1 MIKTSTLIIHSIVL
15 YLRLEGLFYYFSRI
29 APIFTKFIP
38 LPNRYHKKSDAV
50 VIRDRVKFSL
60 NRSDYMQWHIYA
72 GLQDHSWKA
81 ASDYLYKESIIFDIG
96 SNVGAFS
103 LKLAKTGINLGYK
116 DFKIYAFEPNK
127 SIVDALIKNLTLNPD
142 ISKNVEICN
151 FALGNNNGYCS
162 LDFNENNSGGGRIT
176 EKVGAEIPIKKI
188 DTYVEEEK
196 IANVSFIKIDV
207 EGFEPEV
214 INGAEYTI
222 QNHKPALFIEMT
234 DDWFRERNTSCN
246 EIIEKLKS
254 WSYEIFFETSKG
266 LSPLNHQEHILE
278 KIPQYNILAKPGK

>member
-1 MIKTSTLIIHSIVL
+1 MIKKSTFIIQTIVMC
-15 YLRLEGLFYYFSRI
+15 LRLEGLFYYFSRI
-29 APIFTKFIP
+29 VPIFTKFIP
-38 LPNRYHKKSDAV
+38 LPERYNKKSNAV
-50 VIRDRVKFSL
+50 VIRDMVKFSL

-72 GLQDHSWKA
+72 GLPDHSWRA
-81 ASDYLYKESIIFDIG
+81 ASDYLSNESIIFDVG
-96 SNVGAFS
+96 ANVGAFS

-127 SIVDALIKNLTLNPD
+127 SIVDALKKNLTLNPD
-142 ISKNVEICN
+142 ISKSVEICN

-176 EKVGAEIPIKKI
+176 EKGSSKIPIKKI

-196 IANVSFIKIDV
+196 IANVSFMKIDV

-234 DDWFRERNTSCN
+234 DHWFRARNTSCN
-246 EIIEKLKS
+246 EIIEKLKC
-254 WSYEIFFETSKG
+254 WGYELFLETTKG

-278 KIPQYNILAKPGK
+278 KIPQYNILAKPSN

>member
-1 MIKTSTLIIHSIVL
+1 MVKISTFIIHTIVM
-15 YLRLEGLFYYFSRI
+15 YLHLESLFYYFSRI
-29 APIFTKFIP
+29 VPIFTKFIP
-38 LPNRYHKKSDAV
+38 LPIRYNEKSNAV
-50 VIRDRVKFSL
+50 VIRDRVNFSL

-72 GLQDHSWKA
+72 GLPDHSWKA
-81 ASDYLYKESIIFDIG
+81 ASDYLYNESVIFDIG

-127 SIVDALIKNLTLNPD
+127 SIVDALKKNLTMNAD
-142 ISKNVEICN
+142 ISKSVEICN

-214 INGAEYTI
+214 INGADYTI

-234 DDWFRERNTSCN
+234 DDWFRERDSSCN

-254 WSYEIFFETSKG
+254 WGYELFLETPKG
-266 LSPLNHQEHILE
+266 YNPLIQIEHILE